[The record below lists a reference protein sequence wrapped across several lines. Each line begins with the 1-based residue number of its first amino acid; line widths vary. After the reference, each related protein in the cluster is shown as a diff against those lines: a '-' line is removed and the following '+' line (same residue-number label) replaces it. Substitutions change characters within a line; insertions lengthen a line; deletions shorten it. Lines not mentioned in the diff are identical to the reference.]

1 MSALKWEEGSALA
14 ATHQTGDK
22 NMENEK
28 ATRSGMVYSQ
38 HVPAWDQANI
48 VAPAHRNH
56 MDKQPNELRRQ
67 ENGLGSIRFPAQPP
81 ASLFDIQVAREQQ
94 MADEGHDRYISRQA
108 SQAGA
113 KYDQDGNITGVASY
127 SKANEPHKLIEG
139 VVGHVAQAI
148 QDSLRQA
155 VAGAGAPPLW
165 VKIAKDINNPET
177 LAFIGLSTMMDAV
190 GSQGSLTSGID
201 SIGFRISKAIEHQA
215 WWAEF
220 LAFDKVMAKRVEA
233 QVTKAHSALRYRQK
247 AIRHIATKEGYKP
260 STTLASH
267 AKLRKKDRAVIGTF
281 VINSVLSSTDIFQV
295 TTEYVS
301 ATKSKRFIDLT
312 PEARQLLED
321 NDLDAR
327 WMSPV
332 YQPMVVPP
340 IPWTTFTDGGYLTD
354 LSAGGDISLVRGATG
369 AQRRAV
375 EADLAAGDP
384 TYVRAVNALQATPL
398 AINGTVVDAVEW
410 CWDEAKMFKKFPAAE
425 APPRPVLPD
434 DYEGLSDKVK
444 SQHRAGLRKWHL
456 KRREVVANRH
466 CMNSDLKTARDMQSY
481 DQFYTPWNMDF
492 RGRMY
497 MLSTFNYHRADHI
510 KAMFQFA
517 RGKAVTDPKW
527 IKVHLA
533 NCGDFDK
540 ISKKSFEDRVAWV
553 DDNHD
558 QLIACAKDFKAS
570 FGDWSRA
577 DKPFQ
582 FLAAVVAYKEYCD
595 HGAGYVCHLP
605 PSLDG
610 TNSGTQHYAA
620 ATLNAVDGYL
630 VNLVPDD
637 ACQDVY
643 AVVAKAV
650 EERVKQDLTSDKTLP
665 YALKLD
671 RDGKVIERGYTP
683 TLGDLAR
690 LWLDF
695 GITRTVTKR
704 ATMTYGYSSNQ
715 NGMYDQ
721 LMEDFMVP
729 LERKAAYRE
738 IKKHPFGDDH
748 VQRDAARYLANI
760 QYETIRKTLKS
771 VSGAMDYL
779 RGLSEALSKENKV
792 MRSTSASGFPVFQRY
807 QKTKRMRVRV
817 FLWDREAKVFK
828 RSQITMVEDK
838 HDQIDSRKAS
848 NAVSPNLIH
857 AADAAHM
864 ALTICAML
872 DKGINDFFMIHDSFA
887 TQAADTDTMYQ
898 VVRQVFVDIY
908 GGCCFFERLETEVRE
923 QLANADAKLKT
934 PMPAKGDLD
943 INGVLESRY
952 CFS

>member
-1 MSALKWEEGSALA
+1 MNKV
-14 ATHQTGDK
+14 HNDYQRTGDTNHQGASMK
-22 NMENEK
+22 VE
-28 ATRSGMVYSQ
+28 
-38 HVPAWDQANI
+38 AWDQANI
-48 VAPAHRNH
+48 VAPA
-56 MDKQPNELRRQ
+56 MQSTATTAG
-67 ENGLGSIRFPAQPP
+67 GLYVSASAWQDAPTGPP
-81 ASLFDIQVAREQQ
+81 ASLFDTQIAREQQ

-113 KYDQDGNITGVASY
+113 KYDDEGNLTGVAAY
-127 SKANEPHKLIEG
+127 SKANEPHRIIEG
-139 VVGHVAQAI
+139 AVSHVAQAI

-155 VAGAGAPPLW
+155 IASAGAPPLW
-165 VKIAKDINNPET
+165 VKIVKEIDAPET

-190 GSQGSLTSGID
+190 GSQGSLTSGVD
-201 SIGFRISKAIEHQA
+201 SIGFRISKALEHQA
-215 WWAEF
+215 WWAGF
-220 LAFDKVMAKRVEA
+220 LAYDKVMAKRVEA

-260 STTLASH
+260 TATLSSH
-267 AKLRKKDRAVIGTF
+267 TKLRKKDRGVVGTF
-281 VINSVLSSTDIFQV
+281 VVNCVLSSTDIFEV

-312 PEARQLLED
+312 PTARQLLED
-321 NDLDAR
+321 NDMDAR
-327 WMSPV
+327 WMAPV

-354 LSAGGDISLVRGATG
+354 LSAGGDINLVRGATG
-369 AQRRAV
+369 AQKRAV
-375 EADLAAGDP
+375 EADMAAGEP
-384 TYVRAVNALQATPL
+384 SYVRAVNALQATPL
-398 AINGTVVDAVEW
+398 SINDTVVDAVQW

-444 SQHRAGLRKWHL
+444 SQHRAGLRKYHL

-466 CMNSDLKTARDMQSY
+466 CMQSDLKTAREMQCF

-517 RGKAVTDPKW
+517 RGKAVTDAKW

-533 NCGDFDK
+533 NCGDFGK
-540 ISKKSFEDRVAWV
+540 ISKQSFEDRVAWV
-553 DDNHD
+553 DENHD
-558 QLIACAKDFKAS
+558 QLIACAEDFKGS

-582 FLAAVVAYKEYCD
+582 FLAACVAYKEYCD
-595 HGAGYVCHLP
+595 FGEGYVCHLP

-620 ATLNAVDGYL
+620 ATLNAIDGFL
-630 VNLVPDD
+630 VNLVPDPE
-637 ACQDVY
+637 CQDVY
-643 AVVAKAV
+643 GVVAKAV
-650 EERVKQDLTSDKTLP
+650 EARVRCDLQSDKTLP
-665 YALKLD
+665 YALKTD
-671 RDGKVIERGYTP
+671 KDGNVIERGYTP
-683 TLGDLAR
+683 TLGDLAQ

-695 GITRTVTKR
+695 GITRKVTKR
-704 ATMTYGYSSNQ
+704 ATMCFGYSSNQ

-729 LERKAAYRE
+729 LERKAAYGE
-738 IKKHPFGDDH
+738 IKNHPFGDDH

-760 QYETIRKTLKS
+760 LYETISETLQS

-817 FLWDREAKVFK
+817 FLWDREAKINK
-828 RSQITMVEDK
+828 RSQITMVQDVVN
-838 HDQIDSRKAS
+838 QIDSRKAS

-864 ALTICAML
+864 SLTICAML
-872 DKGINDFFMIHDSFA
+872 DEGINDFFMIHDSFA
-887 TQAADTDTMYQ
+887 TQAADTDTMYHL
-898 VVRQVFVDIY
+898 VRQVFVDIY
-908 GGCCFFERLETEVRE
+908 SGDCFFAKLEAEVRE
-923 QLANADAKLKT
+923 QLSNPDAKLEKA
-934 PMPAKGDLD
+934 MPAKGDLD
-943 INGVLESRY
+943 ISGVLESRY

>member
-1 MSALKWEEGSALA
+1 
-14 ATHQTGDK
+14 
-22 NMENEK
+22 MENEK

-38 HVPAWDQANI
+38 HVPAWDDANI
-48 VAPAHRNH
+48 VAPALQ
-56 MDKQPNELRRQ
+56 KP
-67 ENGLGSIRFPAQPP
+67 PALSTVVESSGWVDPPQAPPP
-81 ASLFDIQVAREQQ
+81 ASLFDIQVEREQQ
-94 MADEGHDRYISRQA
+94 MADRGHDRYIQRQS

-113 KYDQDGNITGVASY
+113 RYDEDGNLTGVAAY

-139 VVGHVAQAI
+139 AVGHVAQAI

-155 VAGAGAPPLW
+155 VAGTGAPPLW
-165 VKIAKDINNPET
+165 VKIAKDINAPLKFKSCET

-215 WWAEF
+215 WWSGF
-220 LAFDKVMAKRVEA
+220 LAYDKVMARRVKA

-247 AIRHIATKEGYKP
+247 AIRHIATKEGYRP
-260 STTLASH
+260 SATLASH
-267 AKLRKKDRAVIGTF
+267 SKLRKKDRAVIGTF
-281 VINSVLSSTDIFQV
+281 VINSVLSSTDIFQC

-312 PEARQLLED
+312 DEARQLLED
-321 NDLDAR
+321 NDMDAR
-327 WMSPV
+327 WMAPV

-375 EADLAAGDP
+375 EADMAVGEP
-384 TYVRAVNALQATPL
+384 SYVRAVNALQATPL
-398 AINGTVVDAVEW
+398 AINDTVVDAVEW

-425 APPRPVLPD
+425 APQRPVLPD

-466 CMNSDLKTARDMQSY
+466 CMQSDLKTARDMQGY

-540 ISKKSFEDRVAWV
+540 ISKRSFEDRVAWV
-553 DDNHD
+553 DMNHD
-558 QLIACAKDFKAS
+558 QLIACAEDFKAS

-620 ATLNAVDGYL
+620 ATLNKHDGYL

-665 YALKLD
+665 YAIKTD
-671 RDGKVIERGYTP
+671 RYGNVVERGYTP

-695 GITRTVTKR
+695 GITRTVCKR
-704 ATMTYGYSSNQ
+704 STMTFGYSSNQ

-760 QYETIRKTLKS
+760 QYETIRETLKS

-779 RGLSEALSKENKV
+779 RCLSEALSKENKV

-817 FLWDREAKVFK
+817 FLWDREAKIYK
-828 RSQITMVEDK
+828 RSQITMVEDR
-838 HDQIDSRKAS
+838 HDEIDSRKAS

-857 AADAAHM
+857 AADSGHM

-872 DKGINDFFMIHDSFA
+872 DSGKGITDFFMIHDSFA
-887 TQAADTDTMYQ
+887 TQAADTDTMYHL
-898 VVRQVFVDIY
+898 VRQVFVDIY
-908 GGCCFFERLETEVRE
+908 GGTCFFETLETEVRE
-923 QLANADAKLKT
+923 QLADADAKLKT
-934 PMPAKGDLD
+934 PMPTKGDLD

>member
-1 MSALKWEEGSALA
+1 MENDYNR
-14 ATHQTGDK
+14 TGDTSHQGWSK
-22 NMENEK
+22 DVK
-28 ATRSGMVYSQ
+28 
-38 HVPAWDQANI
+38 AWDQANI
-48 VAPAHRNH
+48 VALAHEGDVGQGSVGVAPVSSWLN
-56 MDKQPNELRRQ
+56 PNK
-67 ENGLGSIRFPAQPP
+67 APP

-127 SKANEPHKLIEG
+127 SKANEPHRLIEG

-165 VKIAKDINNPET
+165 VKIVKDINAPET

-220 LAFDKVMAKRVEA
+220 LAFDKVMARRVEA

-295 TTEYVS
+295 TTEFVS

-312 PEARQLLED
+312 DEARQILED
-321 NDLDAR
+321 NDMDAR
-327 WMSPV
+327 WMAPV
-332 YQPMVVPP
+332 YQPMVVAPL
-340 IPWTTFTDGGYLTD
+340 PWTTFTDGGYLTD
-354 LSAGGDISLVRGATG
+354 VGAGGDISLVRGATG

-384 TYVRAVNALQATPL
+384 SYVRAVNALQATPL
-398 AINGTVVDAVEW
+398 AINDTVVDAVQW
-410 CWDEAKMFKKFPAAE
+410 CWENNKSFGSDDKKKTSFPAAE

-466 CMNSDLKTARDMQSY
+466 CMQSDLKTARDMQGY
-481 DQFYTPWNMDF
+481 DQFYTPWNLDF

-517 RGKAVTDPKW
+517 RGKAVADPKW

-540 ISKKSFEDRVAWV
+540 ISKQSFEDRVAWV
-553 DDNHD
+553 DENHD
-558 QLIACAKDFKAS
+558 QLIACADDFKAS

-595 HGAGYVCHLP
+595 HGVGYVCHLP

-630 VNLVPDD
+630 VNLVPDL

-643 AVVAKAV
+643 GVVAKAV

-665 YALKLD
+665 YAIKTD
-671 RDGKVIERGYTP
+671 KDGNVIERGYTP

-695 GITRTVTKR
+695 GITRTVCKR
-704 ATMTYGYSSNQ
+704 STMTFGYSSNQ

-760 QYETIRKTLKS
+760 QYETIRETLKS

-779 RGLSEALSKENKV
+779 RGLSEALSKENKA

-838 HDQIDSRKAS
+838 HDEIDSRKAS

-872 DKGINDFFMIHDSFA
+872 DKGITDFFMIHDSFA
-887 TQAADTDTMYQ
+887 TQAADTDTMYHL
-898 VVRQVFVDIY
+898 VRQVFVDIY
-908 GGCCFFERLETEVRE
+908 GGPCFFQTLETEVRE

>member
-1 MSALKWEEGSALA
+1 
-14 ATHQTGDK
+14 
-22 NMENEK
+22 MENDYH
-28 ATRSGMVYSQ
+28 RSGETSHQGWSKDVKD
-38 HVPAWDQANI
+38 WDEANI
-48 VAPAHRNH
+48 VAQAHRND
-56 MDKQPNELRRQ
+56 MDKEPSELRRQ
-67 ENGLGSIRFPAQPP
+67 ENGLGSIRSHASPP
-81 ASLFDIQVAREQQ
+81 ASLFDTQIAREQQ

-113 KYDQDGNITGVASY
+113 KYDEDGNLTGVASY
-127 SKANEPHKLIEG
+127 SKANEPHRLIEG

-247 AIRHIATKEGYKP
+247 AIRHIATKEGYRP
-260 STTLASH
+260 SSTLASH
-267 AKLRKKDRAVIGTF
+267 SKLRKKDRAVIGTF

-321 NDLDAR
+321 NDMDAR

-332 YQPMVVPP
+332 YQPMDVPP

-375 EADLAAGDP
+375 EADMAAGEP
-384 TYVRAVNALQATPL
+384 SYVRAVNALQATPL
-398 AINGTVVDAVEW
+398 AINNSVVDAVQW
-410 CWDEAKMFKKFPAAE
+410 CWDEAKLFKKFPAAE

-444 SQHRAGLRKWHL
+444 TQHRAGLRKWHL

-466 CMNSDLKTARDMQSY
+466 CMQSDLKTAREMQCF
-481 DQFYTPWNMDF
+481 DQFYTPWNLDF

-540 ISKKSFEDRVAWV
+540 ISKQSFEDRVAWV

-558 QLIACAKDFKAS
+558 QLIACANDFKAS

-582 FLAAVVAYKEYCD
+582 FLAACVAYAEYCD

-620 ATLNAVDGYL
+620 ATLDAHDGYL
-630 VNLVPDD
+630 VNLVPDP

-650 EERVKQDLTSDKTLP
+650 EERVKQDLTSDLTLP
-665 YALKLD
+665 YALKTD
-671 RDGKVIERGYTP
+671 RDGNVIERGYTP
-683 TLGDLAR
+683 TLGDLASM
-690 LWLDF
+690 WLKF
-695 GITRTVTKR
+695 GITRTVCKR
-704 ATMTYGYSSNQ
+704 STMTFGYSSNQ

-760 QYETIRKTLKS
+760 QYETIRETLKS

-807 QKTKRMRVRV
+807 QRTKRMRVRV
-817 FLWDREAKVFK
+817 FLWDREAKIYK

-838 HDQIDSRKAS
+838 HDEIDSRKAS
-848 NAVSPNLIH
+848 NAVSANLIH
-857 AADAAHM
+857 AADSGHM

-872 DKGINDFFMIHDSFA
+872 DSGKGINDFFMIHDSFA
-887 TQAADTDTMYQ
+887 TQAADTDTMYHL
-898 VVRQVFVDIY
+898 VRQVFVDIY